1 MMEQTAELKR
11 AVEFHGHICPG
22 LIIGYRAAQALAKA
36 LEIQRDID
44 EELVAVVE
52 NDACGVDAVQVLLGC
67 SIGKGNLIYR
77 DRGKHAF
84 ALFRRRDGKGVR
96 VAYRG
101 QVGASDAAGI
111 ALRKKVMAGEATS
124 EERAQFEALKQQRMQ
139 AMLTATDEELFD
151 FSAPSFA
158 MPGKARLFES
168 YICEHCGE
176 ATMEPR
182 LRLVNGKKFCMDC
195 AEPYQRGW

>member
-22 LIIGYRAAQALAKA
+22 LIIGYRAALALAKA

-52 NDACGVDAVQVLLGC
+52 NDACGVDAIQVLLGC

-84 ALFRRRDGKGVR
+84 TLFRRRDGKGVR

-111 ALRKKVMAGEATS
+111 ALRKKVMAGEATDG
-124 EERAQFEALKQQRMQ
+124 EKAQFETVKQQRMQ
-139 AMLTATDEELFD
+139 AMLAAADEELFD
-151 FSAPSFA
+151 FSAPAFA
-158 MPGKARLFES
+158 IPEKARLFES
-168 YICEHCGE
+168 YLCECCGE